1 MRTTLVIASLLAFG
15 VSPVLADD
23 VNITVIGSDGKP
35 VEGAVITLN
44 SPAASALP
52 TDQKQAIMDQ
62 VDKQFTPHVL
72 VVQKNTE
79 VAFPNSDS
87 IRHHVYSFSP
97 AKRFELKLYKE
108 FEAKPVTFEESGLV
122 EIGCNIHDW
131 MVGYIFVADSPY
143 FAKTGIDG
151 VATIDVPSDDYE
163 ITFWHPA
170 ASFEDN
176 EKAYSL
182 KASEKMK
189 TIQLED
195 ELIEGLDFSTGF
207 EEY

>member
-1 MRTTLVIASLLAFG
+1 M
-15 VSPVLADD
+15 
-23 VNITVIGSDGKP
+23 
-35 VEGAVITLN
+35 
-44 SPAASALP
+44 
-52 TDQKQAIMDQ
+52 
-62 VDKQFTPHVL
+62 
-72 VVQKNTE
+72 
-79 VAFPNSDS
+79 
-87 IRHHVYSFSP
+87 
-97 AKRFELKLYKE
+97 

>member
-1 MRTTLVIASLLAFG
+1 MRTSLVMMGMLIFGSMTAIAE
-15 VSPVLADD
+15 
-23 VNITVIGSDGKP
+23 TVTISVVDSNGKP
-35 VEGAVITLN
+35 VEGAVVAL
-44 SPAASALP
+44 SSAAANALP
-52 TDQKQAIMDQ
+52 NEQKQAIMDQ

-97 AKRFELKLYKE
+97 AKSFELKLYKD
-108 FEAKPVTFEESGLV
+108 FEAEPISFEEAGVV

-131 MVGYIFVADSPY
+131 MVGYIYVADSPY
-143 FAKTGIDG
+143 FAKTSTDGI
-151 VATIDVPSDDYE
+151 VALDVPNDDYE
-163 ITFWHPA
+163 LSFWHPA

-176 EKAYSL
+176 QRTFTLSKNETS
-182 KASEKMK
+182 M
-189 TIQLED
+189 TITLVD
-195 ELIEGLDFSTGF
+195 ELVEGLDFSTGF